1 MKDLDTLDVAARLRA
16 CLGPLV
22 RKVRGL
28 REDGDMTLGQA
39 SMLAR
44 VAQKGPTTVATLAAI
59 EMIRPQSAAQV
70 VLALEAKGYVD
81 RTVDPDDSR
90 RMIVA
95 VTTKGADWVADTREA
110 WNERFAS
117 AIAAEL
123 TTAEQR
129 RLAAAIPLLERLREV
144 L

>member
-1 MKDLDTLDVAARLRA
+1 MATPDALDVAARLRA

-28 REDGDMTLGQA
+28 REDGDLTLGQA

-44 VAQKGPTTVATLAAI
+44 VAQKGPTTVASLAAI

-70 VLALEAKGYVD
+70 VQALEAKGYVD
-81 RTVDPDDSR
+81 RRTDPDDSR
-90 RMIVA
+90 RLIVE
-95 VTTKGADWVADTREA
+95 VTSKGSDWVTDTREA
-110 WNERFAS
+110 WNGRFAAVIATELS
-117 AIAAEL
+117 A
-123 TTAEQR
+123 AEQR